1 MNSDSSDGLDAFV
14 RNFFTSQG
22 AEVEAHGSRLDI
34 LSPQKLARRIGVP
47 DFCSLN
53 IGPQE
58 TNGYAV
64 HYGSPLLE
72 KIAEAA
78 CEKIPFTVVR
88 LSFHYIKSQGFDK
101 LMQDLFTFHG
111 ARVRVEKTAQVQ
123 TEYLL
128 LTCRYLA
135 QSDEQKEGLLPL
147 AFNLETGAPIANIDT
162 LLDLTEKKPETG
174 GHFTAFEEGKMHRII
189 QWVQRRAAK
198 VMDAQIQAF
207 RDSMNRRF
215 SRDVANLEAYYAD
228 LKREMTEKLERPG
241 LSEQSIRERRE
252 KIRLIPD
259 EMEKKKHDLFKKY
272 SIKVNFKLS
281 GALLIRTPAVKLLCS
296 ATIGRRQKPLSF
308 YYNPIDKSLDPLVCS
323 GCGDGTYHLYFCDH
337 LHLLC
342 PLCGPKCPL
351 CTQAHAHA

>member
-1 MNSDSSDGLDAFV
+1 MSSDSSYSLETFV
-14 RNFFTSQG
+14 QNFFTSQG
-22 AEVEAHGSRLDI
+22 AEVEACDSRLDI
-34 LSPQKLARRIGVP
+34 LSPQELARRIGIP
-47 DFCSLN
+47 DFCSLK
-53 IGPQE
+53 IGSQE
-58 TNGYAV
+58 TDGYAV

-72 KIAEAA
+72 KIARAA
-78 CEKIPFTVVR
+78 CEKIPFTFVR

-123 TEYLL
+123 AEYLL

-147 AFNLETGAPIANIDT
+147 GFNLETGAPIDNIDT
-162 LLDLTEKKPETG
+162 MLDLTEKKPEAG

-198 VMDAQIQAF
+198 VMEAQIQGF

-215 SRDVANLEAYYAD
+215 SRDVANLEAYYAE

-241 LSEQSIRERRE
+241 LSDQLIHDRKE

-272 SIKVNFKLS
+272 SIKVKFELS
-281 GALLIRTPAVKLLCS
+281 GAMLIRTPAVKLLCN

-308 YYNPIDKSLDPLVCS
+308 YYNPIDKSLDPLVCG
-323 GCGDGTYHLYFCDH
+323 GCGDGTYHLYFCGN
-337 LHLLC
+337 LH
-342 PLCGPKCPL
+342 PLCSGCAPKCPL
-351 CTQAHAHA
+351 CTRAVAHA

>member
-34 LSPQKLARRIGVP
+34 LSPEKLARRIGVP
-47 DFCSLN
+47 DFCSLK

-78 CEKIPFTVVR
+78 SEKIPFTVVC

-101 LMQDLFTFHG
+101 LMQNLFTFHG

-147 AFNLETGAPIANIDT
+147 AFNLETGAPVDNIDT
-162 LLDLTEKKPETG
+162 LLDLTEKN
-174 GHFTAFEEGKMHRII
+174 
-189 QWVQRRAAK
+189 QR
-198 VMDAQIQAF
+198 
-207 RDSMNRRF
+207 
-215 SRDVANLEAYYAD
+215 
-228 LKREMTEKLERPG
+228 
-241 LSEQSIRERRE
+241 
-252 KIRLIPD
+252 
-259 EMEKKKHDLFKKY
+259 
-272 SIKVNFKLS
+272 
-281 GALLIRTPAVKLLCS
+281 
-296 ATIGRRQKPLSF
+296 
-308 YYNPIDKSLDPLVCS
+308 PLVIS
-323 GCGDGTYHLYFCDH
+323 L
-337 LHLLC
+337 
-342 PLCGPKCPL
+342 PSKKEKCTGSSNGFSTVL
-351 CTQAHAHA
+351 RR